1 MRTCTKCQTENEQ
14 ENKFCKNC
22 RALLFLQE
30 EASAEGDGTDAHK
43 KNKMICPKCRMV
55 YEKEERCVKCKGKLV
70 PKESLDQQVEEKI
83 GDIFEE
89 KECAPVHVSP
99 VKQQEPTPPAPERD
113 PLKTSLEPDLKK
125 ESSPSL
131 TLDGAAKRS
140 LEDTLRILNR
150 SRKRNTILS
159 PLNLAMAC
167 VIVVIGVLGYQWT
180 TGSRNAPV
188 SASAVSSSADNAS
201 QGEAQEIERIKA
213 LLENIRKANLQKNI
227 DLFMSCYA
235 LDFKDRESKKRSTL
249 ESWKNLH
256 YLDLSYNVKNQILS
270 GDTADIEVEWWIK
283 TSRDKDGPSQE
294 GVTVVNASLKKEEGN
309 WRIKETWTAS

>member
-1 MRTCTKCQTENEQ
+1 MRTCTKCQTENEE

-22 RALLFLQE
+22 RTPLALKE
-30 EASAEGDGTDAHK
+30 EASSQGDDTDADK
-43 KNKMICPKCRMV
+43 KKMMCPKCRMV

-70 PKESLDQQVEEKI
+70 PKESLDRKVEEKL
-83 GDIFEE
+83 DDVFEE
-89 KECAPVHVSP
+89 KEHPPVQVAP
-99 VKQQEPTPPAPERD
+99 VKQKEPT
-113 PLKTSLEPDLKK
+113 
-125 ESSPSL
+125 SPSPEMNL
-131 TLDGAAKRS
+131 FKTTIAPDPKKDPSPPFPLPGPAKRS
-140 LEDTLRILNR
+140 LEDTISVLSHSRNR
-150 SRKRNTILS
+150 NSLLS
-159 PLNLAMAC
+159 PLNLAVAC

-180 TGSRNAPV
+180 TRSGDALV
-188 SASAVSSSADNAS
+188 STSAVSSSADNAS

-249 ESWKNLH
+249 ENWKDLH

-283 TSRDKDGPSQE
+283 TSRDKDGPPQE
-294 GVTVVNASLKKEEGN
+294 GITVVNASLKKEEGN